1 MAVLTYSGSYSGT
14 DGLNAVRVVQL
25 SASGQIAN
33 YRVDSLTAHIF
44 LSTTAY
50 GKTYSVTVQARNS
63 NGVAIASGTAS
74 VKLNSSNYTGA
85 WIDIGLSAYDGFN
98 PNAIASMAISD
109 GTENARTIFLK
120 ANTMQLNVG
129 YTQFSWCTAPTVV
142 SAPASAAPGGSAVI
156 SWSGAQPGANMYIAA
171 YNVYR
176 STVSDGSSYT
186 YIGTAYS
193 ESFTDTGLP
202 TNVTLY
208 YYVQTVGSVG
218 GYNSGVSAASNGMS
232 VYYGTCT
239 APTTVNAPALSTP
252 AAGVMLTWS
261 GAAAGQNVSIAGY
274 NIYRSDAIDGTYVL
288 IGTSQGQ
295 SYTDT
300 SVTGGHM
307 YYYKVQTAANVAGY
321 NSPLSNPTQGTKV
334 NALPAAPSIRT
345 GGTIYN
351 SRPRIL
357 VTAGTDAD
365 GDPLTVGAAGYTAS
379 TSPAAS
385 GGNVILRKATE
396 TSGMQDVTVSNTDPN
411 AGTASASVSFTV
423 SVLAW
428 TDDPIVAG
436 TTQIKAAHMNEIR
449 TALDNVCDYY
459 GINRTAW
466 AEPII
471 AGQTPD
477 INWPAHVAEIRQT
490 IQRIVDFVN
499 SWDTES
505 TTHRII
511 LPAMKTALRPSAEI
525 MNQLREIITLL

>member
-14 DGLNAVRVVQL
+14 DGLNAVRVIQL

-98 PNAIASMAISD
+98 PNTIASMAISD
-109 GTENARTIFLK
+109 GTENARNIFLK

-129 YTQFSWCTAPTVV
+129 YTQFSYCTAPTVV

-176 STVSDGSSYT
+176 STVPDGSSYE

-193 ESFTDTGLP
+193 DSFTDTGLP

-208 YYVQTVGSVG
+208 YYVQTVGSVS
-218 GYNSGVSAASNGMS
+218 GYNSGVSAASNGMA
-232 VYYGTCT
+232 VYYGWCT
-239 APTTVNAPALSTP
+239 PPTVVSAPALATP
-252 AAGVMLTWS
+252 ASGVTISWS
-261 GAAAGQNVSIAGY
+261 GATAGQNVWIAGY
-274 NIYRSDAIDGTYVL
+274 HVHRCETIDGTYDL
-288 IGTSQGQ
+288 IGVSHSE

-300 SVTGGHM
+300 AVTGGHT
-307 YYYKVQTAANVAGY
+307 YYYKIQTIANVSEYSSGY
-321 NSPLSNPTQGTKV
+321 SNPTNGTKV
-334 NALPAAPSIRT
+334 NALPSAPTIVST
-345 GGTIYN
+345 GTIYN
-351 SRPRIL
+351 PRPRIL
-357 VTAGTDAD
+357 IIAGSDAD
-365 GDPLTVGAAGYTAS
+365 GDQLTIVASGYTAS
-379 TSPAAS
+379 TNPVQS
-385 GGNVILRKATE
+385 GARVILRKSAD
-396 TSGMQDVTVSNTDPN
+396 TSGVQTIGIVNTDPN
-411 AGTASASVSFTV
+411 GGSAGANGSITVGSV
-423 SVLAW
+423 AW

-490 IQRIVDFVN
+490 IQRIADFVN
-499 SWDTES
+499 SWDAGS
-505 TTHRII
+505 ATHRIF
-511 LPAMKTALRPSAEI
+511 LPAMKTTLRPSAEI